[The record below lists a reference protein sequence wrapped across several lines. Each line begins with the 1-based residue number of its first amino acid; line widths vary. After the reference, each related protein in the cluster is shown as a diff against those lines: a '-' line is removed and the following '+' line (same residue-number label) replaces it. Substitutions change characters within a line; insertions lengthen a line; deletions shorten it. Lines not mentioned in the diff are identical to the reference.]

1 MYPLFLVTLLSVCC
15 LQSLLAKQPVTPTRG
30 AAVSHLT
37 FLHMQNFEQ
46 GGETCFSSLSRFDFC
61 FQDSQGRTSSG
72 SPRPAGRAGPTT
84 VSGGSPMASV
94 KKPDPNIKGNNSG
107 GLIKMVQSF
116 SLGCFYAT
124 NFILGFIL

>member
-1 MYPLFLVTLLSVCC
+1 MYPLFLGTTSVPSLLLSVCC
-15 LQSLLAKQPVTPTRG
+15 LQSLLAKQPATPTRG

-46 GGETCFSSLSRFDFC
+46 GSDTRFSSPPRFEFC
-61 FQDSQGRTSSG
+61 FQDSPGRTTSG

-94 KKPDPNIKGNNSG
+94 KKPDPNIKGNNVG
-107 GLIKMVQSF
+107 VL
-116 SLGCFYAT
+116 
-124 NFILGFIL
+124 